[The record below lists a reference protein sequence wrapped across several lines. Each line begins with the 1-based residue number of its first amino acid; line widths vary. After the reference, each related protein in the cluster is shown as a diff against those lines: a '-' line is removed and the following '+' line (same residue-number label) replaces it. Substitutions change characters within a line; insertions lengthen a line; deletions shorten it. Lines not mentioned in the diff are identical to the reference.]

1 MAENKK
7 KQKKPLTAAEK
18 RRKAQ
23 KQKTWLRAGIQ
34 FIFFLSMPG
43 AFVAGFSGIKHLFQW
58 IGAGEPLQ
66 VDSFV
71 LALIGLCA
79 FTILFGRFFCG
90 YVCAFGG
97 LGDGVFWLSGVV
109 QKKLLHRKKQ
119 YQLPEKLVRPCQMI
133 KYVILFAIVLLCT
146 LGLYGNLSG
155 TSPWDVFS
163 RLTALKLPAAGYGI
177 GIVLMILIVA
187 GMAIQPR
194 FFCQFLCP
202 MGAAFS
208 LLPILPFA
216 QLKRNSE
223 QCISGCSACEKRCP
237 VNLKLEEASLRN
249 GECIACE
256 VCTDTC
262 LRSNISRWDLALTKN
277 FWLAA
282 LVKAILFFMMG
293 ICLGF
298 CRFL

>member
-7 KQKKPLTAAEK
+7 EQKKPLKAAEK

-23 KQKTWLRAGIQ
+23 KQKAWLRAGIHVV
-34 FIFFLSMPG
+34 FFLSMPG

-97 LGDGVFWLSGVV
+97 LGDGVFWLSGVL

-133 KYVILFAIVLLCT
+133 K
-146 LGLYGNLSG
+146 
-155 TSPWDVFS
+155 
-163 RLTALKLPAAGYGI
+163 
-177 GIVLMILIVA
+177 
-187 GMAIQPR
+187 
-194 FFCQFLCP
+194 
-202 MGAAFS
+202 
-208 LLPILPFA
+208 
-216 QLKRNSE
+216 
-223 QCISGCSACEKRCP
+223 
-237 VNLKLEEASLRN
+237 
-249 GECIACE
+249 
-256 VCTDTC
+256 
-262 LRSNISRWDLALTKN
+262 
-277 FWLAA
+277 
-282 LVKAILFFMMG
+282 
-293 ICLGF
+293 
-298 CRFL
+298 

>member
-7 KQKKPLTAAEK
+7 EQKKPLTAAEK

-23 KQKTWLRAGIQ
+23 KQKVWLRAGIQ

-202 MGAAFS
+202 MGAVFS

-237 VNLKLEEASLRN
+237 VNLKLEEASPSERRVYCMRGLHRYLSPEQYQPL
-249 GECIACE
+249 GSCADEE
-256 VCTDTC
+256 F
-262 LRSNISRWDLALTKN
+262 LA
-277 FWLAA
+277 
-282 LVKAILFFMMG
+282 G
-293 ICLGF
+293 SPG
-298 CRFL
+298 

>member
-7 KQKKPLTAAEK
+7 EQKKPLTAAEK

-23 KQKTWLRAGIQ
+23 KQKAWLRAGIQ

-119 YQLPEKLVRPCQMI
+119 YQLPEKLVRPFQMI

-202 MGAAFS
+202 MGAVFS

-256 VCTDTC
+256 VCTDIC
-262 LRSNISRWDLALTKN
+262 PRSNISRWDLALTKN